1 MDGFISSVLHPTAVC
16 ELGQAE
22 IAPGPGK
29 VVIDFDIRDMYF
41 KREEESASPNYNR
54 NLLSVKMVEREGQDI
69 VKAISIPAFYFIY
82 TILSEA
88 ILVSTPSVQRPETQ
102 PKS

>member
-1 MDGFISSVLHPTAVC
+1 MKLHSFITTHQPVIWMGSFRLSYIQQLFVYTAAILIESIG

-29 VVIDFDIRDMYF
+29 VVIDFDVRDMYF
-41 KREEESASPNYNR
+41 KREEESASPNYYR

-69 VKAISIPAFYFIY
+69 VSAEK
-82 TILSEA
+82 
-88 ILVSTPSVQRPETQ
+88 VV
-102 PKS
+102 